1 MDAPFRQLTP
11 YAWVAQSRVYAT
23 NSGIFVDNGEAYLVD
38 PGITPAELERIVAF
52 VATQQATI
60 RGIVLTHA
68 HWDHL
73 LGPTRL
79 PGTPVIAHA
88 GYAAVVAAHHD
99 DLVRQ
104 ITAWQLGEGAEH
116 PDVFALPS
124 PDMTFDDH
132 IRIHLSGYSLSAIA
146 APGHAPDALVL
157 YEPVAGF
164 LWAGDMLS
172 DIEVPMVMD
181 TFHHYRQTLEQL
193 ARFDIRV
200 LVPGHGSA
208 TANDAEIQAR
218 IEHDRTY
225 LASLEMCVA
234 SAVDQGASLCETVAR
249 CSDIGFVQPDSYPN
263 AHRWNIEQAYLEVGG
278 IASGTVG
285 WAQDWLVEEME
296 C

>member
-11 YAWVAQSRVYAT
+11 YAWVAQSCIYAT
-23 NSGIFVDNGEAYLVD
+23 NSGILIGNGKAYLVD
-38 PGITPAELERIVAF
+38 PGITPAELERIAAF
-52 VATQQATI
+52 VATRQAVI

-73 LGPTRL
+73 LGPAKL
-79 PGTPVIAHA
+79 PGIPVIAHA
-88 GYAAVVAAHHD
+88 EYAAVVAAHHD

-104 ITAWQLGEGAEH
+104 IAAWQLGERTEC
-116 PDVFALPS
+116 PDVYALPS

-132 IRIHLSGYSLSAIA
+132 IHIHLPGYCLSAIA

-172 DIEVPMVMD
+172 DVEVPMVMD

-193 ARFDIRV
+193 AHFDIRV
-200 LVPGHGSA
+200 LVPGHGAA
-208 TANDAEIQAR
+208 TADGTEIRAR

-225 LASLEMCVA
+225 LASVEKCVA
-234 SAVDQGASLCETVAR
+234 SAVGQGASLSETVAR
-249 CSDIGFVQPDSYPN
+249 CGDIGFVQPDNYPN
-263 AHRWNIEQAYLEVGG
+263 AHRWNIEQAYLEVGVS
-278 IASGTVG
+278 ASGTIG